1 MEPHHAQSI
10 ANLTAAFE
18 KDPSVLAL
26 ILGGS
31 IAHGFEKPDS
41 DIDVTIV
48 VEPAEYQRRQRE
60 HLLHYN
66 NRTLCTYDGYIDGKY
81 VDVDF
86 LKLVAARGSDPIRYA
101 YHGNR
106 ILFSRIEG
114 LDQLLAAIVRYPVE
128 EKTERITRFGAQLLA
143 WRWYYSEA
151 IRQQNDYLR
160 FLAIQKLVLFGA
172 RTVLAENE
180 LLFPYH
186 KWMHRVLASAP
197 RQPAGFQADIAKLLT
212 FPPWEFA
219 NAYVRKIF
227 AFIGIDHDAA
237 DGAWPTRFM
246 KDTELRWVTQEACID
261 DI

>member
-18 KDPSVLAL
+18 KDPTVLAL

-31 IAHGFEKPDS
+31 IAHGFAKPDS

-48 VEPAEYQRRQRE
+48 VAPSEYQRRQRE
-60 HLLHYN
+60 HQLHYN

-86 LKLVAARGSDPIRYA
+86 LKLVATRGSDPIRYA

-106 ILFSRIEG
+106 ILFSRIPD
-114 LDQLLAAIVRYPVE
+114 LDALLAQIVRYPIE
-128 EKTERITRFGAQLLA
+128 EKQERIERFAAQLLA

-160 FLAIQKLVLFGA
+160 FLAIQKLVLFGT
-172 RTVLAENE
+172 RVVLAYNE
-180 LLFPYH
+180 LHFPYH
-186 KWMHRVLASAP
+186 KWMLRVLASAP
-197 RQPAGFQADIAKLLT
+197 RQPEGLQADIATLLT
-212 FPPWEFA
+212 LPPWDAA

-227 AFIGIDHDAA
+227 AFVGIDHDTA
-237 DGAWPTRFM
+237 DAAWPTRFM